1 MAAPTTYTTF
11 LVQDIVDDAFRRCRV
26 DVEGLTAVHNRDAR
40 KTLVFILSAWASRM
54 TLPFQIK
61 QGTIA
66 VTANQAYVAA
76 PADMVA
82 PVLVAYR
89 SPENIDFTL
98 GELSPGQY
106 AAITDK
112 ATGGQP
118 NSYYF
123 DQGLRRLYLWPV
135 PDQTG
140 TNLIYSGFA
149 RTPDNYNSINDL
161 GLPFELW
168 DAMAA
173 ELACRMSQ
181 KLAMVPADW
190 SAHLC
195 QLSEIAVRYA
205 KSTGSAGT
213 TVRITPTC

>member
-1 MAAPTTYTTF
+1 MAAPTTYTSF
-11 LVQDIVDDAFRRCRV
+11 IVQDIVDEAFRRCRV
-26 DVEGLTAVHNRDAR
+26 DVESLNAVHNRDAR
-40 KTLVFILSAWASRM
+40 KTLSFILSAWASRM
-54 TLPFQIK
+54 TLPFQIQ

-66 VTANQAYVAA
+66 VTAGQAYVSA
-76 PADMVA
+76 PANVIALIGVM
-82 PVLVAYR
+82 YR
-89 SPENIDFTL
+89 SAEGIDFAL

-112 ATGGQP
+112 DTEGQP

-123 DQGLRRLYLWPV
+123 DQGLRRIYLWPV
-135 PDQTG
+135 PNVADTS
-140 TNLIYSGFA
+140 LSYSAFA
-149 RTPDNYNSINDL
+149 RTPDAYTATDDT
-161 GLPFELW
+161 GLPFEVW

-181 KLAMVPADW
+181 KLDIVPADW

-205 KSTGSAGT
+205 RTTGVAGT
-213 TVRITPTC
+213 LRISPAC